1 MNVVEF
7 TPGRWS
13 RSVSLANAAHWN
25 WTGTDFLS
33 FDVAVPSPHH
43 ADFESEQMFHEA
55 CTRIADAA
63 RRAALALDARFPDF
77 QAAADFVIAEAQS
90 SPDRMGPS
98 WWGYKAAIAAAL
110 TGRPEQAAWFFDRL
124 TDPRV
129 TVRARNLRPLLAQP
143 EAFRQ
148 AIQAFVG
155 QERQRLMLPPLDTS
169 PF

>member
-1 MNVVEF
+1 M
-7 TPGRWS
+7 PIS
-13 RSVSLANAAHWN
+13 R
-25 WTGTDFLS
+25 
-33 FDVAVPSPHH
+33 
-43 ADFESEQMFHEA
+43 SEQMFHEA

-169 PF
+169 PFKDARAGQGTAFRLRNGSLWRHRLPAHDPSP